1 MIREPI
7 LSINTPGYYYA
18 IAYIAAVFIM
28 ILCLPKREN
37 KLWRSIAAGGIG
49 ILTLIISVITD
60 GILDIFFP
68 VMLFYVLAIIGTIIL
83 VCDVHVMMAVYTGVR
98 AFIMAEFVAAV
109 EWGLYY
115 FFRQPFHLPAN
126 PLTQSVFL
134 LVVDGLLFGLFYY
147 LEREES
153 EDTVH
158 LAIHFREL
166 FPVVLMGMITFA
178 SSNSMVLIGRG
189 LFGEQVLTGFFIIR
203 ALVDLVG
210 VTLIFSYH
218 RQLLDMMAQNEREK
232 LQNMLEMQYQN
243 YEVLQKSMEIVNI
256 KYHDLKHQIALLKE
270 DASRAD
276 ALESLE
282 KMEREISIY
291 EAQNKTGNPVLDTI
305 LTAKSLYC
313 QGHWIEL
320 TVVAEGEALSFM
332 DPMDLTSLFGN
343 MLDNAIESVEKIEEK
358 ERRLIHLAVTTQRG
372 FVRIRLEN
380 RYQQKPIILNGRIET
395 TKSNRSYH
403 GYGLKSIEATV
414 QKYGGSLTIDA
425 HDGWFEERILL
436 PIHDN

>member
-7 LSINTPGYYYA
+7 LSINTPGYYYG
-18 IAYIAAVFIM
+18 IAYILAVVVM
-28 ILCLPKREN
+28 VLCLPKREHGW
-37 KLWRSIAAGGIG
+37 WRYLLAGVLGVVV
-49 ILTLIISVITD
+49 LVTSVVTD
-60 GILDIFFP
+60 GIVEIFFP
-68 VMLFYVLAIIGTIIL
+68 VITFYILSIIGTIALINE
-83 VCDVHVMMAVYTGVR
+83 VSGIMAVYTGVR

-109 EWGLYY
+109 EWGFYY

-126 PLTQSVFL
+126 SLTQMLFL
-134 LVVDGLLFGLFYY
+134 IVIYGLLFGLFYSI
-147 LEREES
+147 ECQGAKDIS
-153 EDTVH
+153 ELT
-158 LAIHFREL
+158 LTIREL
-166 FPVVLMGMITFA
+166 IQVVLIALMTYGFG
-178 SSNSMVLIGRG
+178 NSMVLIGQE
-189 LFGEQVLTGFFIIR
+189 LFGTKVLVGFFIIR
-203 ALVDLVG
+203 ALVNLAG
-210 VTLIFSYH
+210 VTMLISYH
-218 RQLLDMMAQNEREK
+218 RQRLDLHARNEREK
-232 LQNMLEMQYQN
+232 LQDMLQMQYQN

-291 EAQNKTGNPVLDTI
+291 EAQNKTGHPVLDTI
-305 LTAKSLYC
+305 LTAKSIYC
-313 QGHWIEL
+313 QNHWIEL

-332 DPMDLTSLFGN
+332 DPMDLSSLFGN

-380 RYQQKPIILNGRIET
+380 RYQKKPVILNGRIET

-403 GYGLKSIEATV
+403 GYGMKSIEATV
-414 QKYGGSLTIDA
+414 HKYGGSLTVDA

-436 PIHDN
+436 PIHD